1 MPMPTPPPL
10 NSKNCPVTH
19 AVKVM
24 GRRWKPLV
32 LNYLKDGPLRFSELR
47 RCLPEATQKML
58 TQTLRELE
66 RDGIVHRKSYNQVP
80 PKVIYS
86 ITPYGRTLGPILLAL
101 CKWGERDFKR
111 LARNASATSGMPATQ
126 GRRGVSA

>member
-1 MPMPTPPPL
+1 MPKPVVLT
-10 NSKNCPVTH
+10 SKNCPVTH

-47 RCLPEATQKML
+47 RCVPEATQKML

-66 RDGIVHRKSYNQVP
+66 RDGIVHRKSYHQVP
-80 PKVIYS
+80 PKVVYS
-86 ITPYGRTLGPILLAL
+86 ITRYGRTLTPILVAL
-101 CKWGERDFKR
+101 CQWGEKDFRR
-111 LARNASATSGMPATQ
+111 LARQGAKTQ
-126 GRRGVSA
+126 RL

>member
-1 MPMPTPPPL
+1 MRIMETLPVL

-19 AVKVM
+19 AVRLM

-32 LNYLKDGPLRFSELR
+32 LYYLRPEPRRFSALR

-66 RDGIVHRKSYNQVP
+66 KDGLVNRKAYPQVP
-80 PKVIYS
+80 PKVVYS
-86 ITPYGRTLGPILLAL
+86 ITPYGRTLEPILRAL
-101 CKWGERDFKR
+101 CAWGEKDFKR
-111 LARNASATSGMPATQ
+111 
-126 GRRGVSA
+126 RRA

>member
-1 MPMPTPPPL
+1 
-10 NSKNCPVTH
+10 
-19 AVKVM
+19 M

-47 RCLPEATQKML
+47 RCIPEATQKML

-101 CKWGERDFKR
+101 CKWGQRDFKR
-111 LARNASATSGMPATQ
+111 LASVAPDPAQASEAVASPGKY
-126 GRRGVSA
+126 GDKLVD